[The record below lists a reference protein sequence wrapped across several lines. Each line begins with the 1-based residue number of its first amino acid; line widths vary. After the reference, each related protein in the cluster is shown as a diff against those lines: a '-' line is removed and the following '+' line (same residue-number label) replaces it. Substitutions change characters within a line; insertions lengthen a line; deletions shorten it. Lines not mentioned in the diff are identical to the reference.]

1 MWGMSRGLT
10 YCQQNGAT
18 LQHLKHA
25 ASEAKLA
32 LKLFVL
38 EVRSETL
45 LTTCNITAEVI

>member
-1 MWGMSRGLT
+1 MSRGLT
-10 YCQQNGAT
+10 YLMSQQNGAT

-38 EVRSETL
+38 EGKSKML
-45 LTTCNITAEVI
+45 LMTCHVTAEVI

>member
-1 MWGMSRGLT
+1 MSRGLT
-10 YCQQNGAT
+10 YLMSQQNGAT
-18 LQHLKHA
+18 LQHLKQA

-45 LTTCNITAEVI
+45 LTTCHVTAERI